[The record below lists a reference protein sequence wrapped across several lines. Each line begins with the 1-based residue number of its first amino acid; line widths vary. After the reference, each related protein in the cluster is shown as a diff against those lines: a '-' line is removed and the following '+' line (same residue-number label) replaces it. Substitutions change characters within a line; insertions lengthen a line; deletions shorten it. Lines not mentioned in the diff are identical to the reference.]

1 MTYMGARYV
10 CGNRFPYSF
19 FLFAHDANT
28 CVDNNQCFVDLITMP
43 FLVQLDRLRKLSAS
57 SGITVIAGTGACVG
71 MLEGQQL
78 PLKGDKLVAEYAKHM
93 HKELLVGVKCQ
104 DGSTPIRAG
113 FIGEIEIN
121 VLGSVNTGTSDKY
134 ISDDQICL
142 LQGAARA
149 MKLTGAPLLLS
160 FVSVCGDLSRTDG
173 SSLFELAATHAV
185 KRKCQLHALHI
196 LASEWSSGFSPVPLE
211 SQRFFFSKIVICRLE
226 SQCGDGSSASEEMNF
241 LRHLVKNHGVSLAF
255 AARGGIFADSAFG
268 DGFAP
273 MTEMQSCGDAALV
286 RTILTLSKEGFS
298 ESIFLSNGVYFKMQ
312 LTRFGGFGFTRLP
325 QQFISRLLHAE
336 YPIDALDLNKI
347 TISNARRLFAW
358 WILPPQALPPKEY
371 GTCSVCK
378 KQYEKIE
385 GKYFEKFR
393 YSYCSRPCLKTH
405 SLLNW
410 KEL

>member
-1 MTYMGARYV
+1 M
-10 CGNRFPYSF
+10 
-19 FLFAHDANT
+19 
-28 CVDNNQCFVDLITMP
+28 DNNQCFVELIGMP
-43 FLVQLDRLRKLSAS
+43 FLFVVQLDRLKKLSTS
-57 SGITVIAGTGACVG
+57 SGITILAGTGACVG
-71 MLEGQQL
+71 MLEGHRL
-78 PLKGDKLVAEYAKHM
+78 PLEGDALVAEYAKHM
-93 HKELLVGVKCQ
+93 HKELILGVNCQ

-121 VLGSVNTGTSDKY
+121 VLGSGTSVLASDAY

-173 SSLFELAATHAV
+173 PSLFELAATHAV
-185 KRKCQLHALHI
+185 KRKCQLQALHI

-211 SQRFFFSKIVICRLE
+211 SQRFLFSKLVICRLE

-273 MTEMQSCGDAALV
+273 MSEMQPCGDAALV
-286 RTILTLSKEGFS
+286 RTILTLSKEGLS
-298 ESIFLSNGVYFKMQ
+298 EYIFLSNGVYFKMQ

-358 WILPPQALPPKEY
+358 WILPPQAPPPKEY

-393 YSYCSRPCLKTH
+393 FSYCSRPCLKTH